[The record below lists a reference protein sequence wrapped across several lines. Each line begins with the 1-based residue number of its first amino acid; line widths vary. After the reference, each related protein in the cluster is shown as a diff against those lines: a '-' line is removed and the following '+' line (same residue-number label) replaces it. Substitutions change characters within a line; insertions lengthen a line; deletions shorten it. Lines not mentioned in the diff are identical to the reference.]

1 MFRAILGLQR
11 VMSIA
16 LRQAD
21 AVVKWVAL
29 LVFKRF
35 RFVSF
40 ISLAMVTPLVSVL
53 WDLHKILWLLKS
65 SVMTNGFGGWP
76 KIRVSGITL
85 VAITSRLDVIAIS
98 RLWMV
103 SLMVSY
109 MSIPSLTWS
118 GTIFGESIVVFVFV
132 RA

>member
-40 ISLAMVTPLVSVL
+40 ISLAIVTPLVSVL

-65 SVMTNGFGGWP
+65 PVMTNGFGSWP
-76 KIRVSGITL
+76 KIRVSSITL
-85 VAITSRLDVIAIS
+85 VAITKVGCDRN
-98 RLWMV
+98 
-103 SLMVSY
+103 
-109 MSIPSLTWS
+109 
-118 GTIFGESIVVFVFV
+118 FSIVDGVLDGVLHEYSVTNMV
-132 RA
+132 RNDFW

>member
-40 ISLAMVTPLVSVL
+40 ISLAIVTPLVSVL
-53 WDLHKILWLLKS
+53 
-65 SVMTNGFGGWP
+65 
-76 KIRVSGITL
+76 
-85 VAITSRLDVIAIS
+85 
-98 RLWMV
+98 
-103 SLMVSY
+103 
-109 MSIPSLTWS
+109 
-118 GTIFGESIVVFVFV
+118 
-132 RA
+132 